1 MYCEYCSLV
10 CLPKATAAV
19 AMRECCG
26 WVLLAEPNPW
36 PVSVQKRWAGLRDFS
51 LIIQRVGVWIEKSL
65 PGDVL
70 VLVADTSVLHS
81 AFPLLS
87 SSRRPPLVLPLFGH
101 HLQSTFSAVLPLP
114 PQPLNILD
122 SLSVFLN
129 VWSLLKSCFT
139 SPLLRSLSFSLEHH
153 ALFSLTRWM
162 LTASGSIK
170 ATLLS

>member
-1 MYCEYCSLV
+1 M
-10 CLPKATAAV
+10 
-19 AMRECCG
+19 
-26 WVLLAEPNPW
+26 
-36 PVSVQKRWAGLRDFS
+36 QKRWAGLRDFS

-101 HLQSTFSAVLPLP
+101 HLQSTFSALLPLP

-129 VWSLLKSCFT
+129 VWSLLEKLLYFT
-139 SPLLRSLSFSLEHH
+139 FFAFSLLLLRAPCPF
-153 ALFSLTRWM
+153 LTNKMNVDRFWFN
-162 LTASGSIK
+162 
-170 ATLLS
+170 